1 MKAHIV
7 KTLINFFVLCKL
19 MVLIFILQND
29 VPNKV
34 HISQNII
41 TQKNL
46 MLGNKGINKSIRRKI
61 Y

>member
-7 KTLINFFVLCKL
+7 KSLTKFLVLHKL

-29 VPNKV
+29 IPNKV
-34 HISQNII
+34 HISQSIL

-46 MLGNKGINKSIRRKI
+46 MWGNNGINKSIRGKI

>member
-1 MKAHIV
+1 
-7 KTLINFFVLCKL
+7 
-19 MVLIFILQND
+19 MVLIYILQND